1 VKFNSVKTLGLV
13 VKLAGLGLIN
23 GFAMWAIPLLMKN
36 HTYGFAAY
44 FIFSTLVLDVIFFS
58 KRKFIPAKYIAPGV
72 LLLLLFQVYP
82 SIYTGYVAFTNY
94 STGHI
99 IDKKTAID
107 EIISNSYQATGN
119 GASIPMQVAKD
130 QTSGALTLLL
140 NIPGVG
146 VEAGTSRGATP
157 IPKSDVTLDSQGN
170 ILTVA
175 GYKILSADESSNQ
188 TDAISA
194 IKVPGPNHSVY
205 VANDYVSANQEIQ
218 TLSYDSSKDT
228 ITDSKTGDV
237 YKPDS
242 NGEMKDSAGN
252 ILQPG
257 WTANVGW
264 RNFSYV
270 IHDKTFRQ
278 PLLDVILWTFTFA
291 FLVVSTTFFAGLLLG
306 LALNHPKLRAK
317 KIYRSLLIIPYAMP
331 GVLSALVWV
340 GMYNQDSGVIN
351 RMFGSHIPWLT
362 SPWWAKAAILIQQ
375 LWAGSP
381 YMFLIAT
388 GAIQALPAEVL
399 EAAEVDGATPRQ
411 VFSKIK
417 LPLVL
422 MTLSPLLIA
431 SFAYNFSN
439 FNAIYL
445 LTGGG
450 PLMTKAGGLAGSTD
464 ILISYTYKL
473 AFNTGEGANYGL
485 ASTVS
490 FLNFLLVAGLSL
502 YGFSKSKTMENMN

>member
-1 VKFNSVKTLGLV
+1 MGS
-13 VKLAGLGLIN
+13 IN
-23 GFAMWAIPLLMKN
+23 GFALWAIPLLLKN

-44 FIFSTLVLDVIFFS
+44 FIFATLVLDIIYFS
-58 KRKFIPAKYIAPGV
+58 RRKFIPAKYIAPGV
-72 LLLLLFQVYP
+72 LLLMLFSVYP

-99 IDKKTAID
+99 IDKKTAIS
-107 EIISNSYQATGN
+107 EIIANSYQAT
-119 GASIPMQVAKD
+119 ADAKPIPMTVAKD
-130 QTSGALTLLL
+130 KTTGELTILLA
-140 NIPGVG
+140 IPQVG
-146 VEAGTSRGATP
+146 PEAGNSKGITALPADSVTFDSRGAIATATGYTVLT
-157 IPKSDVTLDSQGN
+157 SDQANS
-170 ILTVA
+170 
-175 GYKILSADESSNQ
+175 E
-188 TDAISA
+188 TDALTA
-194 IKVPGPNHSVY
+194 LKVPGPNGSVY
-205 VANDYVSANQEIQ
+205 AASDLQSAQQEVQ
-218 TLSYDSSKDT
+218 TLKYDPATDT
-228 ITDSKTGDV
+228 ITDVQSGSL
-237 YKPDS
+237 YKPDK
-242 NGEMKDSAGN
+242 NGEMINSAGTF
-252 ILQPG
+252 LQPG
-257 WTANVGW
+257 WTQVVGW
-264 RNFSYV
+264 RNFGYV

-278 PLLDVILWTFTFA
+278 PLFQVLWWTFA
-291 FLVVSTTFFAGLLLG
+291 FAILVVTTTFLAGLALG

-340 GMYNQDSGVIN
+340 GMYSQDTGVIN
-351 RMFGSHIPWLT
+351 RMFGIHTPWLT

-388 GAIQALPAEVL
+388 GAIQALPSEVL
-399 EAAEVDGATPRQ
+399 EAASVDGASPRQ
-411 VFSKIK
+411 VFTKIK

-422 MTLSPLLIA
+422 LTLSPLLIA
-431 SFAYNFSN
+431 SLAYNFSN

-450 PLMTKAGGLAGSTD
+450 PLMQNSGGLAGSTD

-490 FLNFLLVAGLSL
+490 FLNFLLVASLSL
-502 YGFSKSKTMENMN
+502 YGFSKSRTMENMN